1 MARPN
6 KIIII
11 LIKILVSGGL
21 LYAVISKTGIERV
34 LTTLKGIN
42 VFSFVV
48 AVLIY
53 MLTVYLSTIRWRLL
67 LHERFKMKR
76 LFSLYFIGSFFNHL
90 LPGIIGGDAVKA
102 YYLYRETG
110 QGSSAV
116 ASVFMDRYIG
126 FTALMLVGLIAF
138 PFGFSY
144 FRGSY
149 IEWILPLMVLLFIT
163 GSFFVFGLRIGRRIK
178 LLAGFYDYFTLYK
191 GKKSVIMKTLFISI
205 MIQTI
210 IIFAVYVLSRGLRV
224 DVPLLPLFIFVPVIS
239 TIASIPI
246 SISGIGVREAS
257 FVLLFGF
264 LGISPIQATAISFA
278 WFLSVATGSL
288 PGLIEYLRFKK
299 GTQQN
304 LMA

>member
-1 MARPN
+1 LARPN